1 MDPII
6 LIVIGVGVLITIGV
20 LAFSIMALRSETQ
33 AEIEER
39 LDRYTSDYGLLIEEL
54 EAAEE
59 AEKKAAKREDSMVT
73 KALDKAIEKRGFAQS
88 WREQLARAD
97 LKITPGEFLAAH
109 FLMVIVGFM
118 IGFGVLMKGNVVVG
132 IAVGI
137 FGFFV
142 PRIYVSIRKGR
153 RVKAFEQ
160 QLPDTIGLW
169 VNGLR
174 AGYSVQQ
181 AMEAIAREGPE
192 PTAMEFRRVVQ
203 ELQLGVARDTAL
215 DHLLNRLPSEDLDLI
230 ITAVNI
236 QAEVGG
242 NLAEI
247 LDIIGDTI
255 RERIKL
261 KGEISVLTSQGRMTG
276 YVIGALPIFLAVV
289 LMLITPSYM
298 SRMFTNQTCG
308 WPMLFCAA
316 SLIGSGFVAIN
327 KIVTIDI

>member
-1 MDPII
+1 MFII
-6 LIVIGVGVLITIGV
+6 LIVVGVLITIGV
-20 LAFSIMALRSETQ
+20 LAFSIIALRSETQ
-33 AEIEER
+33 AEIEDR

-59 AEKKAAKREDSMVT
+59 AEKKAKREESMVT
-73 KALDKAIEKRGFAQS
+73 KALDKAIEKRGFAQT

-109 FLMVIVGFM
+109 FLMVFVGFM
-118 IGFGVLMKGNVVVG
+118 FGFGILMKGNVVVG
-132 IAVGI
+132 MAVGI

-142 PRIYVSIRKGR
+142 PRIYVSMRKGR
-153 RVKAFEQ
+153 RIRAFEQ
-160 QLPDTIGLW
+160 QLPDTLGLW

-192 PTAMEFRRVVQ
+192 PTATEFRRVVQ
-203 ELQLGVARDTAL
+203 ELQLGVARDVSL
-215 DHLLNRLPSEDLDLI
+215 GHLLNRIPSEDLDLI
-230 ITAVNI
+230 ITAVDI
-236 QAEVGG
+236 QSEVGG

-247 LDIIGDTI
+247 LDIISGTI

-261 KGEISVLTSQGRMTG
+261 KGEVSVLTAQGRMTG
-276 YVIGALPIFLAVV
+276 YVIGALPIFLAGV
-289 LMLITPSYM
+289 LMLIAPDYM
-298 SRMFTNQTCG
+298 ERMFTNQTCG
-308 WPMLFCAA
+308 WPMLFCGV
-316 SLIGSGFVAIN
+316 SLIGAGFAAIN